1 MSSQN
6 SSLNGENDERLERE
20 RERVAA
26 FVDADESL

>member
-6 SSLNGENDERLERE
+6 SSLNGENDESLE

-26 FVDADESL
+26 FADADESL